1 MLSGSLDQLISDW
14 AWEILFSTSG
24 AGKTQEADVYTVS
37 LKPKSGHYQQL
48 QPIAAMSSQ
57 LLAAAN
63 CSHLQPHL
71 LRAAICSNLQQL
83 AHSSHLSSHLQPLAA
98 ICREN
103 SQTAP
108 GECWEFSGAF
118 NRRASWLVTGHH
130 GRHEGKNARKRRQS
144 LSRRRFG
151 GAQDGQRGRQKLF
164 NFSMGPPCLLKS
176 NMRIRPASSYRY
188 RNLTRYLFKDC
199 LQAGCLGYFSRF
211 GNLPW
216 VESTCI
222 GSIPASIFLRP

>member
-1 MLSGSLDQLISDW
+1 MLAGSLDQLISDW

-118 NRRASWLVTGHH
+118 NRRASCSSRAIMAGTKERTQ
-130 GRHEGKNARKRRQS
+130 GREGKAWVEGASVEPKMVR
-144 LSRRRFG
+144 G
-151 GAQDGQRGRQKLF
+151 GARS
-164 NFSMGPPCLLKS
+164 FSTFPWASMPLK
-176 NMRIRPASSYRY
+176 IKHADSSS
-188 RNLTRYLFKDC
+188 FI
-199 LQAGCLGYFSRF
+199 
-211 GNLPW
+211 
-216 VESTCI
+216 V
-222 GSIPASIFLRP
+222 

>member
-1 MLSGSLDQLISDW
+1 MLAGSLDQLISDW

-71 LRAAICSNLQQL
+71 LRAAMCSNLQQL
-83 AHSSHLSSHLQPLAA
+83 AHSSHLSSHLLPFAEKIVKLLQCFHWRMLRIFRCLQP
-98 ICREN
+98 E
-103 SQTAP
+103 
-108 GECWEFSGAF
+108 GEL
-118 NRRASWLVTGHH
+118 LVTGHH

-144 LSRRRFG
+144 SSRRRFG

-164 NFSMGPPCLLKS
+164 NFSMGLH
-176 NMRIRPASSYRY
+176 AS
-188 RNLTRYLFKDC
+188 
-199 LQAGCLGYFSRF
+199 
-211 GNLPW
+211 
-216 VESTCI
+216 
-222 GSIPASIFLRP
+222 